1 MRFPRNLSA
10 DDVISNS
17 HAGKVAVAVALVAC
31 AAMFLASS
39 VFTVQSGTRS
49 LVFSAGKLTSV
60 AGEGLHFRIPVYQD
74 IMNIPV
80 TTLKADERAEAASSD
95 LQVVRASISVNFHFD
110 ESKLAEIY
118 QQTHFDVLERIIK
131 PRIQESMKA
140 VAAKHTAEE
149 LIVSRAVAKQE
160 IDNILKAELQ
170 RYNII
175 VEDVQLTHFQFSPE
189 FDRAIEAKQT
199 EAQNALKAKNILER
213 TKIESEERVVQAK
226 AEAEALRVRAQA
238 EAEALR
244 VRSQAEAEAI
254 RIQSEAIRNQGGT
267 EYVHLR
273 WIEKWNGQPPSVVS
287 GEGASSFILNTAK

>member
-1 MRFPRNLSA
+1 MRAPRVGGSDGASGRFN
-10 DDVISNS
+10 
-17 HAGKVAVAVALVAC
+17 GKIVAVGILLVC
-31 AAMFLASS
+31 AALFLAAS
-39 VFTVQSGTRS
+39 VFTVQSGTRT

-60 AGEGLHFRIPVYQD
+60 AGEGLHFKIPMYQKV
-74 IMNIPV
+74 MSIPV
-80 TTLKADERAEAASSD
+80 TTLKADEKAEAASSD

-213 TKIESEERVVQAK
+213 TKIESEESVVRAK
-226 AEAEALRVRAQA
+226 AEAEALRVSAQA
-238 EAEALR
+238 EADALR
-244 VRSQAEAEAI
+244 IRSQAEAEAI
-254 RIQSEAIRNQGGT
+254 RIQSEAIRNQGGA
-267 EYVHLR
+267 EYVQLK
-273 WIEKWNGQPPSVVS
+273 WIEKWSGQPPQVVS
-287 GEGASSFILNTAK
+287 GEGASSFILNTGR